1 MHPAHASAPGK
12 IILFGEHAVVHGQPA
27 IAVPLT
33 AVQVAVS
40 ARPTPPGSGITVHV
54 PAGDHTLHLNALD
67 NLDSANSAH
76 NALLY
81 PLVVA
86 LRALQQPVP
95 DLTFT
100 VESTIPIASGLG
112 SGAALA
118 AALIRALGAALDRP
132 FDNPTL
138 NPLVFEVEK
147 RHHGLPSGIDNTV
160 IVYAQPVFFVRDHP
174 IQTFSIAH
182 PFTVIV
188 ADSGKSSPT
197 RFTVGDVRQLY
208 QANPVHIGGIFT
220 RIGDIAQAARTA
232 IESGTIEV
240 LGSLM
245 DENHRLLQQLTV
257 SSGELDRLCDAA
269 RQAGAR
275 GAKLSGG
282 GRGGNVIALVEPATA
297 APVTA
302 ALRAAG
308 AVNVIQT
315 TVQQNT

>member
-1 MHPAHASAPGK
+1 MHAAHASAPGK

-33 AVQVAVS
+33 AVQATVT
-40 ARPTPPGSGITVHV
+40 ARPAAQDSGITVRV
-54 PAGDHTLHLNALD
+54 PTGDHTLHLDALN
-67 NLDSANSAH
+67 NLDSANPAH

-86 LRALQQPVP
+86 LRAIQQPIP

-100 VESTIPIASGLG
+100 VESTIPMASGLG

-118 AALIRALGAALDRP
+118 AALIRALGAALDHP
-132 FDNPTL
+132 FDNHAL

-147 RHHGLPSGIDNTV
+147 RHHGTPSGIDNTV

-174 IQTFSIAH
+174 IQTFSIAR
-182 PFTVIV
+182 PFTVLV

-197 RFTVGDVRQLY
+197 HITVGDVRQLY
-208 QANPVHIGGIFT
+208 QADPTHIGGIFA

-240 LGSLM
+240 LGPLM
-245 DENHRLLQQLTV
+245 DENHHLLQQLTV
-257 SSGELDRLCDAA
+257 SSEELDRLCYAA
-269 RQAGAR
+269 RQAGAW

-282 GRGGNVIALVEPATA
+282 GRGGNVIALAEPATA
-297 APVTA
+297 GPVIA
-302 ALRAAG
+302 ALCAAG

-315 TVQQNT
+315 TVQQDT